1 MIPPTPPDRAAAS
14 WPPAD
19 LEERLRA
26 FLAEDLG
33 SGDVTADAV
42 VPADATASARLV
54 AKGAG
59 VVCGADLVERVVRLL
74 DPAAIAEELLADG
87 TGVRPGSVVAVVRG
101 RARALLAAERTLLN
115 LVQRM
120 SGVATLTRRFVEAVA
135 GTGAAIFDTRKTAP
149 GLRAFDKRAVV
160 AGGGVNLRV
169 GLWDQVLIKSNH
181 LIFGAVPRTGAPR
194 KGAPH
199 PGAPRPIEAAIAA
212 ARAAPASRALQLEIE
227 VFDVDEALRAAAAG
241 ADLVLLDNFEP
252 ARVREAVATVRARHS
267 REQVGLEAS
276 GGITLENVRAFAEAG
291 VDRIS
296 VGALTHSAAALD
308 LSLAFARAPA

>member
-1 MIPPTPPDRAAAS
+1 MNPPTPPTPPDRAAGN

-33 SGDVTADAV
+33 RGDVTADAV

-54 AKGAG
+54 AKAAG
-59 VVCGADLVERVVRLL
+59 VVCGADLVERIVRLL
-74 DPAAIAEELLADG
+74 DPAAAAEEVLADG
-87 TGVRPGSVVAVVRG
+87 TAVRPGSVAAVVRG

-120 SGVATLTRRFVEAVA
+120 SGVATLTRRFVDAVA
-135 GTGAAIFDTRKTAP
+135 GTGAAILDTRKTAP
-149 GLRAFDKRAVV
+149 GLRAFDKRAVA
-160 AGGGVNLRV
+160 AGGGVNNRV
-169 GLWDQVLIKSNH
+169 GLWDDHDQEQPLIY
-181 LIFGAVPRTGAPR
+181 GAARAPR
-194 KGAPH
+194 AF
-199 PGAPRPIEAAIAA
+199 GAPRPIERRSRRAGFTKSDSRSRSSTPTRR
-212 ARAAPASRALQLEIE
+212 ARAAAN
-227 VFDVDEALRAAAAG
+227 

-252 ARVREAVATVRARHS
+252 ARVREAVAAVRAHHQ
-267 REQVGLEAS
+267 RERVGLEAS

-291 VDRIS
+291 VDCIS

-308 LSLAFARAPA
+308 LSLSFARAPA

>member
-1 MIPPTPPDRAAAS
+1 MIPPNPKTPSDRAAAS

-33 SGDVTADAV
+33 RGDVTADAV

-54 AKGAG
+54 AKAAG
-59 VVCGADLVERVVRLL
+59 VVCGADLVERIVRLL
-74 DPAAIAEELLADG
+74 DPAATAEDVLADG

-120 SGVATLTRRFVEAVA
+120 SGVATLTRRFVDAVA

-149 GLRAFDKRAVV
+149 GLRAFDKRAVA

-181 LIFGAVPRTGAPR
+181 LIFGA
-194 KGAPH
+194 
-199 PGAPRPIEAAIAA
+199 APRPIEAAIAA
-212 ARAAPASRALQLEIE
+212 ARAAPASRDLKLEIE
-227 VFDVDEALRAAAAG
+227 VFDAAEALRAAAAG

-252 ARVREAVATVRARHS
+252 ARVREAVVAVRAKHRPA
-267 REQVGLEAS
+267 QVGLEAS

-308 LSLAFARAPA
+308 LSLSFARAPA

>member
-33 SGDVTADAV
+33 RGDVTADAV
-42 VPADATASARLV
+42 VPADAAASARLV
-54 AKGAG
+54 AKASG
-59 VVCGADLVERVVRLL
+59 VVCGADLVERIVRLL
-74 DPAAIAEELLADG
+74 DPAATAEEVLADG
-87 TGVRPGSVVAVVRG
+87 TAVRPGSVVAVVRG

-120 SGVATLTRRFVEAVA
+120 SGVATLTRRFVDAVA
-135 GTGAAIFDTRKTAP
+135 GTGAAILDTRKTAP
-149 GLRAFDKRAVV
+149 GLRAFDKRAVA
-160 AGGGVNLRV
+160 AGGGVNHRV

-181 LIFGAVPRTGAPR
+181 LIFGAAPRPGAPR
-194 KGAPH
+194 A
-199 PGAPRPIEAAIAA
+199 GAPRPIEAAIAA
-212 ARAAPASRALQLEIE
+212 ARAAPASRNLKLEIE
-227 VFDVDEALRAAAAG
+227 VFDADEALRAAAAG

-252 ARVREAVATVRARHS
+252 ARVREAVAKVRARHGPA
-267 REQVGLEAS
+267 QVGLEAS

-291 VDRIS
+291 VDCIS

-308 LSLAFARAPA
+308 LSLSFARAPA

>member
-1 MIPPTPPDRAAAS
+1 MIPPNPKTPSDRAAAS

-33 SGDVTADAV
+33 RGDVTADAV

-54 AKGAG
+54 AKAAG
-59 VVCGADLVERVVRLL
+59 VVCGADLVERIVRLL
-74 DPAAIAEELLADG
+74 DPAATAEDVLADG
-87 TGVRPGSVVAVVRG
+87 TAVRPGSVVAVVRG

-149 GLRAFDKRAVV
+149 GLRAFDKRAVA

-181 LIFGAVPRTGAPR
+181 LIFGAVPR
-194 KGAPH
+194 
-199 PGAPRPIEAAIAA
+199 PIEAAIAA
-212 ARAAPASRALQLEIE
+212 ARAAPASRNLKLEIE
-227 VFDVDEALRAAAAG
+227 VFDADEALRAAAAG

-252 ARVREAVATVRARHS
+252 ARVREAVATVRARHGPA
-267 REQVGLEAS
+267 QVGLEAS

-296 VGALTHSAAALD
+296 VGALTHSAPALD
-308 LSLAFARAPA
+308 LSLSFARAPA

>member
-1 MIPPTPPDRAAAS
+1 MISPTPPTPPDRAAAS

-19 LEERLRA
+19 LEGRLRA

-42 VPADATASARLV
+42 VPADATATARLT

-120 SGVATLTRRFVEAVA
+120 SGVATLTRRFVDAVA
-135 GTGAAIFDTRKTAP
+135 GTGAAILDTRKTAP
-149 GLRAFDKRAVV
+149 GLRPFDKRAVA
-160 AGGGVNLRV
+160 AGGGVNHRA
-169 GLWDQVLIKSNH
+169 GLWDLVLVKSNH
-181 LIFGAVPRTGAPR
+181 LIFGAVPRT
-194 KGAPH
+194 
-199 PGAPRPIEAAIAA
+199 GAPRPIEAAIAA
-212 ARAAPASRALQLEIE
+212 ARAAPASRSLQLEIE

-252 ARVREAVATVRARHS
+252 ARVREAVATVRAHHS

-308 LSLAFARAPA
+308 LSLSFARAPV